1 MLLSEIANLTAQMLV
16 YARTEEFEAL
26 AVLES
31 QQREALARHFAGL
44 NGGALHSE
52 DNMWLTKI
60 LSDTNELIVICEGH
74 KRESEVQ
81 LRNLQASHKAA
92 REYGANDV
100 AS

>member
-1 MLLSEIANLTAQMLV
+1 MELHEIANLTEQMLSS
-16 YARTEEFEAL
+16 ARMADFETL

-31 QQREALARHFAGL
+31 QQREALARHFAGRSARIL
-44 NGGALHSE
+44 NSD
-52 DNMWLTKI
+52 DNLLLNKI

-81 LRNLQASHKAA
+81 LRNLQTSIKAA

-100 AS
+100 A